1 MSMRVLVFAGSR
13 SQLLQHIPVERTVRS
28 FRAWEPR
35 LVLSSERGDHALW
48 APLLDDYGITPCH
61 RLGPA
66 PASLSDASLLAHIMG
81 SASLLLHREAPAA
94 VLVYGHSVTTLAAAL
109 AAAEHGIP
117 LIHVGAG
124 QCPKDMS
131 SPEGRHAELTDRLSS
146 LLCCLDP
153 ADEQGLH
160 ARQMERG
167 TCVTGDTLYDLFEQD
182 RPRLQPFEETE
193 RHGAAFGEF
202 ILCYLSRPAALR
214 SPDGIRSLLEGLQV
228 LHARQERPVLLVQHP
243 SALACFQEREQ
254 QIPDGIRIL
263 PPLTHI
269 AFLSLVCA
277 STFVVTDSPALQREA
292 LYAGKRALLLPP
304 VPSGSAAVQNGWHIA
319 CASAADLATAGETVL
334 QPCPHPGLPGTSG
347 QASRRVAAAVMAIL
361 ADIADGIPQ
370 SVFGNFSFYS
380 YKKACG
386 QKKTVRG
393 SKNSRR
399 LSNGTPAI

>member
-117 LIHVGAG
+117 VIHVGAG

-131 SPEGRHAELTDRLSS
+131 SPEGRHAELTDRLST

-153 ADEQGLH
+153 ADEQDLH

-182 RPRLQPFEETE
+182 RPRLQPFEEAE

-214 SPDGIRSLLEGLQV
+214 SPDGIRSLLEGLQA

-319 CASAADLATAGETVL
+319 CASAADLAAAGETVL

-370 SVFGNFSFYS
+370 GDSASGP
-380 YKKACG
+380 
-386 QKKTVRG
+386 QDD
-393 SKNSRR
+393 
-399 LSNGTPAI
+399 

>member
-13 SQLLQHIPVERTVRS
+13 SPLLQHIPVERTVRS

-370 SVFGNFSFYS
+370 GDSASGP
-380 YKKACG
+380 
-386 QKKTVRG
+386 QDD
-393 SKNSRR
+393 
-399 LSNGTPAI
+399 

>member
-1 MSMRVLVFAGSR
+1 MNMRVLVFAGSR

-35 LVLSSERGDHALW
+35 LVLSSEKGDHALW
-48 APLLDDYGITPCH
+48 APLLEDYDITPCH

-81 SASLLLHREAPAA
+81 SASLLIHREAPAA
-94 VLVYGHSVTTLAAAL
+94 VLVYGHSATTLAAAL
-109 AAAEHGIP
+109 AATELGVP
-117 LIHVGAG
+117 VIHVGAG
-124 QCPKDMS
+124 QLPGDMD
-131 SPEGRHAELTDRLSS
+131 SPEGRHAEITDRLAT

-153 ADEQGLH
+153 ADERSLH
-160 ARQMERG
+160 TRLMERG

-182 RPRLQPFEETE
+182 RPHLQPFEEAG

-214 SPDGIRSLLEGLQV
+214 SPDGIRSLLEGLQA
-228 LHARQERPVLLVQHP
+228 LHARQHRPILLVQHP
-243 SALACFQEREQ
+243 SVLSCFREQ
-254 QIPDGIRIL
+254 QIPEGIRLL
-263 PPLTHI
+263 PPLPHT

-277 STFVVTDSPALQREA
+277 GAFVVTDSPSLQREA

-304 VPSGSAAVQNGWHIA
+304 LLSGSAAVQDGWHIP
-319 CASAADLATAGETVL
+319 CASAADLAAAGDTVL

-370 SVFGNFSFYS
+370 GNADS
-380 YKKACG
+380 CPQG
-386 QKKTVRG
+386 D
-393 SKNSRR
+393 
-399 LSNGTPAI
+399 

>member
-117 LIHVGAG
+117 VIHVGAG
-124 QCPKDMS
+124 QCTKDMS
-131 SPEGRHAELTDRLSS
+131 NPEGRHAELTDRLSS

-153 ADEQGLH
+153 ADEQDLH
-160 ARQMERG
+160 ARQMEQG

-182 RPRLQPFEETE
+182 RPRLQPFEEAE

-319 CASAADLATAGETVL
+319 CASAADLAAAGETVL

-370 SVFGNFSFYS
+370 GDSASGP
-380 YKKACG
+380 
-386 QKKTVRG
+386 QDD
-393 SKNSRR
+393 
-399 LSNGTPAI
+399 

>member
-1 MSMRVLVFAGSR
+1 MNIRVLVFAGSR

-35 LVLSSERGDHALW
+35 LVLSSEKGDHALW
-48 APLLDDYGITPCH
+48 APLLEDYDITPCH

-81 SASLLLHREAPAA
+81 SASLLMHREAPAA
-94 VLVYGHSVTTLAAAL
+94 VLVYGHSITTMAAAL
-109 AAAEHGIP
+109 AATELGIP
-117 LIHVGAG
+117 VIHVGAG
-124 QCPKDMS
+124 QRPGDMD
-131 SPEGRHAELTDRLSS
+131 SPEGRHAEITDRLAT

-153 ADEQGLH
+153 ADEEDLH
-160 ARQMERG
+160 TRQMERG

-182 RPRLQPFEETE
+182 RPRLQPFEEAE

-214 SPDGIRSLLEGLQV
+214 SPDDIRSLLEGLQA
-228 LHARQERPVLLVQHP
+228 LHARQERPILLVRHP
-243 SALACFQEREQ
+243 SVLSCFREQ
-254 QIPDGIRIL
+254 QIPEGIRIL
-263 PPLTHI
+263 PHLPHT

-277 STFVVTDSPALQREA
+277 GAFVVTDSPSLQREA

-304 VPSGSAAVQNGWHIA
+304 LLSGSAAVEDGWHIP
-319 CASAADLATAGETVL
+319 CASAADLAAAGDTVL

-370 SVFGNFSFYS
+370 GNADS
-380 YKKACG
+380 CPQG
-386 QKKTVRG
+386 D
-393 SKNSRR
+393 
-399 LSNGTPAI
+399 

>member
-117 LIHVGAG
+117 VIHVGAG

-153 ADEQGLH
+153 ADEQDLH
-160 ARQMERG
+160 ARQMEQG
-167 TCVTGDTLYDLFEQD
+167 TCVTGDTLYDLFDQD
-182 RPRLQPFEETE
+182 RPRLRPFEEAE

-214 SPDGIRSLLEGLQV
+214 SPDGIRSLLEGLQA

-304 VPSGSAAVQNGWHIA
+304 VPSESAAVQNGWHIA
-319 CASAADLATAGETVL
+319 CASAADLAAAGETVL

-370 SVFGNFSFYS
+370 GDSASGP
-380 YKKACG
+380 
-386 QKKTVRG
+386 QDD
-393 SKNSRR
+393 
-399 LSNGTPAI
+399 

>member
-131 SPEGRHAELTDRLSS
+131 SPEGRHAEPTDRLSS

-370 SVFGNFSFYS
+370 GDSASGP
-380 YKKACG
+380 
-386 QKKTVRG
+386 QDD
-393 SKNSRR
+393 
-399 LSNGTPAI
+399 

>member
-146 LLCCLDP
+146 LLCRLDP

-370 SVFGNFSFYS
+370 GDSASGP
-380 YKKACG
+380 
-386 QKKTVRG
+386 QDD
-393 SKNSRR
+393 
-399 LSNGTPAI
+399 

>member
-1 MSMRVLVFAGSR
+1 MNTRVLVFAGSR

-35 LVLSSERGDHALW
+35 LVLSSEKNDHALW
-48 APLLDDYGITPCH
+48 APLLENYDITPCH

-81 SASLLLHREAPAA
+81 SASLLMHREAPAA
-94 VLVYGHSVTTLAAAL
+94 VLVYGHSVTTMAAAL
-109 AAAEHGIP
+109 AATELGIP
-117 LIHVGAG
+117 VIHVGAG
-124 QCPKDMS
+124 QLPGNMD
-131 SPEGRHAELTDRLSS
+131 SPEGRHAEITDRLAT

-153 ADEQGLH
+153 ADERSLH
-160 ARQMERG
+160 TRLMERG

-182 RPRLQPFEETE
+182 RPRLQPFEEAE

-202 ILCYLSRPAALR
+202 ILCYLSRPEPLHT
-214 SPDGIRSLLEGLQV
+214 PEGMRSLLEGLRA
-228 LHARQERPVLLVQHP
+228 LHVRQHRPILLVQHP
-243 SALACFQEREQ
+243 SVLSCFREQ
-254 QIPDGIRIL
+254 QIPEGIRLL
-263 PPLTHI
+263 PPLPHT

-277 STFVVTDSPALQREA
+277 GAFVVTDSPSLQREA

-304 VPSGSAAVQNGWHIA
+304 LLSGLAAVEDGWHIP
-319 CASAADLATAGETVL
+319 CASAADLTAAGDTVL

-370 SVFGNFSFYS
+370 GNADS
-380 YKKACG
+380 CPQG
-386 QKKTVRG
+386 D
-393 SKNSRR
+393 
-399 LSNGTPAI
+399 

>member
-167 TCVTGDTLYDLFEQD
+167 TCVTGDTLYDLFDQD
-182 RPRLQPFEETE
+182 RPRLQPFEEAE

-214 SPDGIRSLLEGLQV
+214 SPDGIRSLLEGLQA

-243 SALACFQEREQ
+243 SAFACFQGLGQE
-254 QIPDGIRIL
+254 IPDGIRIL

-319 CASAADLATAGETVL
+319 CASAADLAAAGEAVL

-370 SVFGNFSFYS
+370 GDSASGP
-380 YKKACG
+380 
-386 QKKTVRG
+386 QDD
-393 SKNSRR
+393 
-399 LSNGTPAI
+399 

>member
-1 MSMRVLVFAGSR
+1 MNTRVLVFAGSR

-35 LVLSSERGDHALW
+35 LVLSSEKGDHALW
-48 APLLDDYGITPCH
+48 APLLEDYDITPCH

-81 SASLLLHREAPAA
+81 SASLLMHREAPAA
-94 VLVYGHSVTTLAAAL
+94 VLVYGHSVTTMAAAL
-109 AAAEHGIP
+109 AATELGIP
-117 LIHVGAG
+117 VIHVGAG
-124 QCPKDMS
+124 QLPGDMD
-131 SPEGRHAELTDRLSS
+131 SPEGRHAEITDRLAT

-153 ADEQGLH
+153 ADERSLH
-160 ARQMERG
+160 TRLMERG

-182 RPRLQPFEETE
+182 RPRLQPFEEAE

-214 SPDGIRSLLEGLQV
+214 SPDDIRSLLEGLQA
-228 LHARQERPVLLVQHP
+228 LHARQERPILLVRHP
-243 SALACFQEREQ
+243 SVLSCFREQ
-254 QIPDGIRIL
+254 RIPEGIRLL
-263 PPLTHI
+263 PPLPHT

-277 STFVVTDSPALQREA
+277 GAFVVTDSPSLQREA

-304 VPSGSAAVQNGWHIA
+304 LLSGSAAVEDGWHIP
-319 CASAADLATAGETVL
+319 CASAADLTAAGDTVL

-370 SVFGNFSFYS
+370 GNADS
-380 YKKACG
+380 CPQG
-386 QKKTVRG
+386 D
-393 SKNSRR
+393 
-399 LSNGTPAI
+399 

>member
-1 MSMRVLVFAGSR
+1 MNMRVLVFAGSR

-35 LVLSSERGDHALW
+35 LVLSSEKGDHALW
-48 APLLDDYGITPCH
+48 APLLEDYDITPCH

-81 SASLLLHREAPAA
+81 SASLLMHREAPAV
-94 VLVYGHSVTTLAAAL
+94 VLVYGHSVTTMAAAL
-109 AAAEHGIP
+109 AATELGIP
-117 LIHVGAG
+117 VIHVGAG
-124 QCPKDMS
+124 QLPGNMD
-131 SPEGRHAELTDRLSS
+131 SPEGRHAEITDRLAT

-153 ADEQGLH
+153 ADERSLH
-160 ARQMERG
+160 TRLMERG

-182 RPRLQPFEETE
+182 RPRLQPFEEAE

-202 ILCYLSRPAALR
+202 ILCYLSRPATLR
-214 SPDGIRSLLEGLQV
+214 SPDDIRSLLEGLQA
-228 LHARQERPVLLVQHP
+228 LHARQERPILLVRHP
-243 SALACFQEREQ
+243 SVLSCFREQ
-254 QIPDGIRIL
+254 RIPEGIRIL
-263 PPLTHI
+263 PPLPHT

-277 STFVVTDSPALQREA
+277 GAFVVTDSPSLQREA

-304 VPSGSAAVQNGWHIA
+304 LLSGSAAVEDGWHIP
-319 CASAADLATAGETVL
+319 CASAADLAAAGDTVL

-370 SVFGNFSFYS
+370 GNADS
-380 YKKACG
+380 CPQG
-386 QKKTVRG
+386 D
-393 SKNSRR
+393 
-399 LSNGTPAI
+399 

>member
-1 MSMRVLVFAGSR
+1 MNTRVLVFAGSR

-35 LVLSSERGDHALW
+35 LVLSSEKGDHALW
-48 APLLDDYGITPCH
+48 APLLEDYDITPCH

-81 SASLLLHREAPAA
+81 SASLLMHREAPAA
-94 VLVYGHSVTTLAAAL
+94 VLVYGHSVTTMAAAL
-109 AAAEHGIP
+109 AATELGIP
-117 LIHVGAG
+117 VIHVGAG
-124 QCPKDMS
+124 QLPGDMD
-131 SPEGRHAELTDRLSS
+131 SPEGRHAEITDLLAT

-153 ADEQGLH
+153 ADERSLH
-160 ARQMERG
+160 TRLMERG

-182 RPRLQPFEETE
+182 RPRLQPFEEAE

-214 SPDGIRSLLEGLQV
+214 SPDDIRSLLEGLQA
-228 LHARQERPVLLVQHP
+228 LHARQERPILLVRHP
-243 SALACFQEREQ
+243 SVLSCFREQ
-254 QIPDGIRIL
+254 RIPEGIRIL
-263 PPLTHI
+263 PPLPHT

-277 STFVVTDSPALQREA
+277 GAFVVTDSPSLQREA

-304 VPSGSAAVQNGWHIA
+304 LLSGSAAVEDGWHIP
-319 CASAADLATAGETVL
+319 CASAADLAAAGDTVL
-334 QPCPHPGLPGTSG
+334 QPCSHPGLPGTSG

-370 SVFGNFSFYS
+370 GNADS
-380 YKKACG
+380 CPQG
-386 QKKTVRG
+386 D
-393 SKNSRR
+393 
-399 LSNGTPAI
+399 

>member
-131 SPEGRHAELTDRLSS
+131 SPEGQHAELTDRLSS

-292 LYAGKRALLLPP
+292 LYASKRALLLPP

-370 SVFGNFSFYS
+370 GDSASGP
-380 YKKACG
+380 
-386 QKKTVRG
+386 QDD
-393 SKNSRR
+393 
-399 LSNGTPAI
+399 

>member
-277 STFVVTDSPALQREA
+277 GTFVVTDSPALQREA

-319 CASAADLATAGETVL
+319 CTSAADLAAAGETVL
-334 QPCPHPGLPGTSG
+334 QPCPHPGLPGASG

-370 SVFGNFSFYS
+370 GDSASGP
-380 YKKACG
+380 
-386 QKKTVRG
+386 QDD
-393 SKNSRR
+393 
-399 LSNGTPAI
+399 

>member
-1 MSMRVLVFAGSR
+1 
-13 SQLLQHIPVERTVRS
+13 
-28 FRAWEPR
+28 
-35 LVLSSERGDHALW
+35 
-48 APLLDDYGITPCH
+48 
-61 RLGPA
+61 
-66 PASLSDASLLAHIMG
+66 
-81 SASLLLHREAPAA
+81 
-94 VLVYGHSVTTLAAAL
+94 
-109 AAAEHGIP
+109 
-117 LIHVGAG
+117 
-124 QCPKDMS
+124 
-131 SPEGRHAELTDRLSS
+131 
-146 LLCCLDP
+146 
-153 ADEQGLH
+153 
-160 ARQMERG
+160 MERG

-182 RPRLQPFEETE
+182 RPRLQPFEEAA
-193 RHGAAFGEF
+193 RHGATFGEF

-214 SPDGIRSLLEGLQV
+214 SPDGIRSLLEGLQA

-319 CASAADLATAGETVL
+319 CTSAADLAAAGETVL

-370 SVFGNFSFYS
+370 GDSASGP
-380 YKKACG
+380 
-386 QKKTVRG
+386 QDD
-393 SKNSRR
+393 
-399 LSNGTPAI
+399 

>member
-153 ADEQGLH
+153 ADEQDLH

-182 RPRLQPFEETE
+182 RPRLQPFEEAE
-193 RHGAAFGEF
+193 RHGATFGEF

-214 SPDGIRSLLEGLQV
+214 SPDGIRSLLEGLQA

-370 SVFGNFSFYS
+370 GDSASGP
-380 YKKACG
+380 
-386 QKKTVRG
+386 QDD
-393 SKNSRR
+393 
-399 LSNGTPAI
+399 

>member
-1 MSMRVLVFAGSR
+1 MNTRVLVFAGSR

-35 LVLSSERGDHALW
+35 LVLSSEKNDHALW
-48 APLLDDYGITPCH
+48 APLLENYDITPCH

-81 SASLLLHREAPAA
+81 SASLLMHREAPAA
-94 VLVYGHSVTTLAAAL
+94 VLVYGHSVTTMAAAL
-109 AAAEHGIP
+109 AATELGIP
-117 LIHVGAG
+117 VIHVGAG
-124 QCPKDMS
+124 QLPGDMD
-131 SPEGRHAELTDRLSS
+131 SPEGRHAEITDRLAT

-153 ADEQGLH
+153 ADERSLH
-160 ARQMERG
+160 TRLMERG

-182 RPRLQPFEETE
+182 RPHLQPFEEAE

-214 SPDGIRSLLEGLQV
+214 SPDDNRFLLEGLRA
-228 LHARQERPVLLVQHP
+228 LHARQERPILLVRHP
-243 SALACFQEREQ
+243 SVLSCFREQ
-254 QIPDGIRIL
+254 RIPEGIRIL
-263 PPLTHI
+263 PPLPHT

-277 STFVVTDSPALQREA
+277 GAFVVTDSPSLQREA

-304 VPSGSAAVQNGWHIA
+304 LLSGSAAVEDGWHIP
-319 CASAADLATAGETVL
+319 CASAADLAAAGDTVL
-334 QPCPHPGLPGTSG
+334 QPYPHPGLPGTSG

-370 SVFGNFSFYS
+370 GNADS
-380 YKKACG
+380 CPQG
-386 QKKTVRG
+386 D
-393 SKNSRR
+393 
-399 LSNGTPAI
+399 

>member
-214 SPDGIRSLLEGLQV
+214 SPDGIRFLLEGLQV

-370 SVFGNFSFYS
+370 GDSASGP
-380 YKKACG
+380 
-386 QKKTVRG
+386 QDD
-393 SKNSRR
+393 
-399 LSNGTPAI
+399 

>member
-131 SPEGRHAELTDRLSS
+131 SPEGRHAELTDRLSC

-370 SVFGNFSFYS
+370 GDSASGP
-380 YKKACG
+380 
-386 QKKTVRG
+386 QDD
-393 SKNSRR
+393 
-399 LSNGTPAI
+399 

>member
-319 CASAADLATAGETVL
+319 CASAADLATAGESVL

-370 SVFGNFSFYS
+370 GDSASGP
-380 YKKACG
+380 
-386 QKKTVRG
+386 QDD
-393 SKNSRR
+393 
-399 LSNGTPAI
+399 

>member
-1 MSMRVLVFAGSR
+1 MNMRVLVFAGSR

-35 LVLSSERGDHALW
+35 LVLSSEKNDHALW
-48 APLLDDYGITPCH
+48 APLLEDYDITPCH

-81 SASLLLHREAPAA
+81 SASLLMHREAPAA
-94 VLVYGHSVTTLAAAL
+94 VLVYGHSITTMAAAL
-109 AAAEHGIP
+109 AATELGIP
-117 LIHVGAG
+117 VIHVGAG
-124 QCPKDMS
+124 QLPGDMD
-131 SPEGRHAELTDRLSS
+131 SPEGRHAEITDRLAT

-153 ADEQGLH
+153 ADERSLH
-160 ARQMERG
+160 TRLMERG

-182 RPRLQPFEETE
+182 RPRLQPFEEAE

-214 SPDGIRSLLEGLQV
+214 SPDDIRSLLEGLQA
-228 LHARQERPVLLVQHP
+228 LHARQERPILLVRHP
-243 SALACFQEREQ
+243 SVLSCFREQ
-254 QIPDGIRIL
+254 QIPEGIRIL
-263 PPLTHI
+263 PHLPHT

-277 STFVVTDSPALQREA
+277 GAFIVTDSPSLQREA

-304 VPSGSAAVQNGWHIA
+304 LLSGSAAVEDGWHIP
-319 CASAADLATAGETVL
+319 CASAADLAAAGDTVL

-370 SVFGNFSFYS
+370 GNADS
-380 YKKACG
+380 CPQG
-386 QKKTVRG
+386 D
-393 SKNSRR
+393 
-399 LSNGTPAI
+399 

>member
-94 VLVYGHSVTTLAAAL
+94 MLVYGHSVTTLAAAL

-370 SVFGNFSFYS
+370 GDSASGP
-380 YKKACG
+380 
-386 QKKTVRG
+386 QDD
-393 SKNSRR
+393 
-399 LSNGTPAI
+399 

>member
-319 CASAADLATAGETVL
+319 CASAADLATAGETVF

-370 SVFGNFSFYS
+370 GDSASGP
-380 YKKACG
+380 
-386 QKKTVRG
+386 QDD
-393 SKNSRR
+393 
-399 LSNGTPAI
+399 

>member
-1 MSMRVLVFAGSR
+1 MNMRVLVFAGSR

-35 LVLSSERGDHALW
+35 LVLSSEKGDHALW
-48 APLLDDYGITPCH
+48 APLLENYDITPCH

-81 SASLLLHREAPAA
+81 SASLLMHREVPAA
-94 VLVYGHSVTTLAAAL
+94 VLVYGHSVTTMAAAL
-109 AAAEHGIP
+109 AATELGIP
-117 LIHVGAG
+117 VIHVGAG
-124 QCPKDMS
+124 QLPGDMD
-131 SPEGRHAELTDRLSS
+131 SPEGRHAEITDRLAT

-153 ADEQGLH
+153 ADEEDLH
-160 ARQMERG
+160 TRQMERG

-182 RPRLQPFEETE
+182 RPHLQPFEEAE

-214 SPDGIRSLLEGLQV
+214 SPDNIRSLLEGLQA
-228 LHARQERPVLLVQHP
+228 LHARQERPILLVRHP
-243 SALACFQEREQ
+243 SVLSCFREQ
-254 QIPDGIRIL
+254 RIPEGIRIL
-263 PPLTHI
+263 PPLPHT

-277 STFVVTDSPALQREA
+277 GAFVVTDSPSLQREA

-304 VPSGSAAVQNGWHIA
+304 LLSGSAAVEDGWHIP
-319 CASAADLATAGETVL
+319 CASAADLAAAGDTVL

-347 QASRRVAAAVMAIL
+347 PASRRVAAAVMAIL

-370 SVFGNFSFYS
+370 GNADS
-380 YKKACG
+380 CPQG
-386 QKKTVRG
+386 D
-393 SKNSRR
+393 
-399 LSNGTPAI
+399 

>member
-48 APLLDDYGITPCH
+48 APLLDDYGVTPCH

-66 PASLSDASLLAHIMG
+66 PASLSDASLLAHIMS

-94 VLVYGHSVTTLAAAL
+94 VLVYGHSATTLAAAL

-117 LIHVGAG
+117 VIHVGAG
-124 QCPKDMS
+124 QCPEGMG
-131 SPEGRHAELTDRLSS
+131 SPEGRHAGLTDRLSS

-153 ADEQGLH
+153 ADEQDLH

-182 RPRLQPFEETE
+182 RPRLQPFEEAE
-193 RHGAAFGEF
+193 RHGATFGEF

-214 SPDGIRSLLEGLQV
+214 SPDGIRSLLEGLQA

-263 PPLTHI
+263 PPLTHT

-304 VPSGSAAVQNGWHIA
+304 EPSGSAAGQNGWQIA
-319 CASAADLATAGETVL
+319 CTSAADLAAAGETVL

-370 SVFGNFSFYS
+370 G
-380 YKKACG
+380 G
-386 QKKTVRG
+386 Q
-393 SKNSRR
+393 R
-399 LSNGTPAI
+399 LRSTG